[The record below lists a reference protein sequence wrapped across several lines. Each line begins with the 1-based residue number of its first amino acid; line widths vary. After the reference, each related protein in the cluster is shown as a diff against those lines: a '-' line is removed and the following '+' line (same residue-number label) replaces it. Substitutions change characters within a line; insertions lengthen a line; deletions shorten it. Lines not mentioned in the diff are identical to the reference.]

1 MQLTEHKP
9 GDHYFIRSVAPN
21 QVVIAT
27 QTHTSSVIVGA
38 HLLEPNWP
46 VSSLDELTPEA
57 IEPLLKH
64 QPEVVILGVGSEQCF
79 PPTSIYHAFLSRQVG
94 LECMTLQA
102 ASRTFNVLMS
112 ENRRALAALIL
123 PRIQ

>member
-9 GDHYFIRSVAPN
+9 GDHYFIRSVGPDHI
-21 QVVIAT
+21 VIAA
-27 QTHTSSVIVGA
+27 QTYKTSVILGA
-38 HLLEPNWP
+38 RLLEPDWA
-46 VSSLDELTPEA
+46 VSSLDELTPET

-64 QPEVVILGVGSEQCF
+64 QPELVILGVGSEQCF
-79 PPTSIYHAFLSRQVG
+79 PPASIYHAFLSRQIG

-123 PRIQ
+123 PTNQ

>member
-9 GDHYFIRSVAPN
+9 GDHHFIRSVSPN
-21 QVVIAT
+21 QVVIT
-27 QTHTSSVIVGA
+27 NQVHTSSVIVGA
-38 HLLEPNWP
+38 HLLHTDWP
-46 VSSLDELTPEA
+46 VSSLAELTPET
-57 IEPLLKH
+57 IEPLLEH
-64 QPEVVILGVGSEQCF
+64 QPELVILGVGSEQCF
-79 PPTSIYHAFLSRQVG
+79 PPASVYHAFLSRHVG

-123 PRIQ
+123 PSSQ